1 MTPAQSDPQ
10 QRKGLAKGLAQGS
23 ATGLAEGPAKG
34 LAKVLAKEIAK
45 GLATGLAKG
54 LAGGPTQGLAEG
66 ATKGHK
72 PGVEHTRVHASVSR
86 QNPACVQAVV
96 RRTPLACKRG
106 FGAMCLRVPLR
117 VPLCA

>member
-1 MTPAQSDPQ
+1 MTPNSEK
-10 QRKGLAKGLAQGS
+10 RLAKELAQGS

-54 LAGGPTQGLAEG
+54 LAGGLTQGLAEG
-66 ATKGHK
+66 AAKGYK
-72 PGVEHTRVHASVSR
+72 PRVEHTRAHASVSR
-86 QNPACVQAVV
+86 RNPACVQAVV
-96 RRTPLACKRG
+96 RRTPLACKRD

>member
-1 MTPAQSDPQ
+1 MTPNSENG
-10 QRKGLAKGLAQGS
+10 RAKGLAQGS

-34 LAKVLAKEIAK
+34 LAKVLAKGIAK

-54 LAGGPTQGLAEG
+54 LAGGLTKGLAEG
-66 ATKGHK
+66 LAKGQK
-72 PGVEHTRVHASVSR
+72 PGVEHTRAHASVSR
-86 QNPACVQAVV
+86 RNPACVQAVV